1 MLLTVYLYSTDTVRH
16 SDTLQTYFDNAISRT
31 IVKEIAKYTECL
43 SNRDVLITL

>member
-1 MLLTVYLYSTDTVRH
+1 MLLTVYFSIDTVRH

-43 SNRDVLITL
+43 SNRDVLITF